1 MRELTQLETDAVS
14 GAGVWKI
21 FRDIVVGGVGWDAM
35 KAAGAWARDTF
46 IASDGSSGSRYPIED
61 CDRCS

>member
-1 MRELTQLETDAVS
+1 MRQLTQLETDAIS
-14 GAGVWKI
+14 GAGVWKL
-21 FRDIVVGGVGWDAM
+21 FRDIVVGGAGWDAM
-35 KAAGAWARDTF
+35 MAAGARARVTF